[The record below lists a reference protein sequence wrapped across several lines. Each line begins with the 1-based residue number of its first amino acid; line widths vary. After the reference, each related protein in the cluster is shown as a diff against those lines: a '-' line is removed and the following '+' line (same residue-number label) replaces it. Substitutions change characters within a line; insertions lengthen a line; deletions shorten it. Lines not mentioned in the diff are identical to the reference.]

1 MSKVIYLVTTKGCE
15 ACHIMANILGKVY
28 ENNLYTFSIRIKDFT
43 ELPSWITTDVPL
55 NDFPTIIFVENDIIK
70 YHFSGTK
77 TFAALQE
84 IIKDL
89 KFN

>member
-1 MSKVIYLVTTKGCE
+1 MSKVIYLATTKGCE
-15 ACHIMANILGKVY
+15 ACRIMSNILKRVY
-28 ENNLYTFSIRIKDFT
+28 GDNLYTFSIRIKDFT
-43 ELPSWITTDVPL
+43 EIPSWIATNVPL
-55 NDFPTIIFVENDIIK
+55 NDFPTTIFVENDVIK

-77 TFAALQE
+77 TAKALQE